1 MRLGLLF
8 TALMLV
14 TRGVFGLELSDR
26 GMYAI
31 VHKDGHVTD
40 FKFYVSWVNGEW
52 NIERRGEDGTYIV
65 VTCAPYCALK
75 DSSPK
80 DIERFFPSG
89 VTRNL
94 KPSCVH
100 SAAVAFCSY
109 RENFNPRIT
118 HHVLVRLN
126 TPKPSVVRLKR
137 IGDFR
142 E

>member
-1 MRLGLLF
+1 MRRSLILF
-8 TALMLV
+8 ALMLMAPL
-14 TRGVFGLELSDR
+14 TWGLELSDR

-40 FKFYVSWVNGEW
+40 FKFYVSWVNGKW
-52 NIERRGEDGTYIV
+52 NIEQRGEDGTYVV
-65 VTCAPYCALK
+65 VTCSPYCALNN
-75 DSSPK
+75 SSEK

-89 VTRNL
+89 VARNL

-100 SAAVAFCSY
+100 SPVVAFCSY
-109 RENFNPRIT
+109 RENLNTKVTRHALIA
-118 HHVLVRLN
+118 LN
-126 TPKPSVVRLKR
+126 TPKPTLVRLKR